1 MPAPYRKAKG
11 HAWMW
16 LLLVFGAIGF
26 SMFLGFQFPKN
37 VEWWVAVPV
46 FGGPIL
52 IAIIACAIIQA
63 RIDKNRRQRMLDLLQ
78 SMGLD
83 AYADENKEA
92 AAAFF
97 AQLAHLETSAMLRDG
112 AANLKWF
119 AQGSIGEQYVVAFE
133 HEYVTGSGKTTQVH
147 TSTCVGFPSDKGGI
161 TFIRPRFGEARS
173 YRKFETAFK
182 LGDEEFDKEWII
194 WGERNYADAMFT
206 PELLVALADSPRG
219 EWWCIGG
226 GWECCL
232 TRNALDAENLG
243 KFVSHVNAVAKLI

>member
-1 MPAPYRKAKG
+1 
-11 HAWMW
+11 MW

-78 SMGLD
+78 SMGLE
-83 AYADENKEA
+83 ASMADNKEVG
-92 AAAFF
+92 AAFF
-97 AQLAHLETSAMLRDG
+97 AQLAHLEASALLRDG
-112 AANLKWF
+112 ATNLRWF
-119 AQGSIGEQYVVAFE
+119 ARGPIGAQYMVVFE

-147 TSTCVGFPSDKGGI
+147 TSTCVGFPSDKWGV
-161 TFIRPRFGEARS
+161 TFIRPRLGEGRH
-173 YRKFETAFK
+173 YRKTEAAFE
-182 LGDEEFDKEWII
+182 LGDAEFDKEWVI
-194 WGERNYADAMFT
+194 WGERSHADAMFT
-206 PELLVALADSPRG
+206 PELLAALANSPRG

-243 KFVSHVNAVAKLI
+243 KFVAHVNAIARLI